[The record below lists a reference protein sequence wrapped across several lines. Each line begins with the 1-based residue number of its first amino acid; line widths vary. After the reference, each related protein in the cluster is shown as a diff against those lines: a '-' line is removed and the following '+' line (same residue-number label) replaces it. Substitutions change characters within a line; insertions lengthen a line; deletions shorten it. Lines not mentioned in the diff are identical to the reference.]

1 MQTSAFA
8 QEKTG
13 DVGFY
18 ERKEPRIEVRM
29 PEPSEATL
37 HLSAGKGDD
46 LDLAFSQ
53 LNSLLDKSSQ
63 KPLDSVQRNYNDLE
77 PTPFYQQQAPEP
89 MPSEPTSLLPNYNML
104 YDNAPQT
111 QAPPM
116 PYK

>member
-1 MQTSAFA
+1 MKTSAFA
-8 QEKTG
+8 QVSKPG
-13 DVGFY
+13 DAGGFY

-63 KPLDSVQRNYNDLE
+63 KPLDSAQRNYNIE
-77 PTPFYQQQAPEP
+77 PTPFSQQHAPEP
-89 MPSEPTSLLPNYNML
+89 MPST
-104 YDNAPQT
+104 AP
-111 QAPPM
+111 
-116 PYK
+116 Y

>member
-1 MQTSAFA
+1 MPHDLNILEPRLDVQTSAFA
-8 QEKTG
+8 QEKN
-13 DVGFY
+13 VGFY

-63 KPLDSVQRNYNDLE
+63 
-77 PTPFYQQQAPEP
+77 
-89 MPSEPTSLLPNYNML
+89 
-104 YDNAPQT
+104 
-111 QAPPM
+111 
-116 PYK
+116 